1 MPLPPLYFSLHLPH
15 FFLQLWILADPA
27 GHACCS
33 FIADTISICLDIQN
47 LIEIEDNASS
57 HDSFWSRKINVACD
71 KEVSGNFWYHVEI
84 DGSTSMIIFV
94 RKVLTFFLGTAWS
107 EWSDFWGWH
116 YDNPGMGPD
125 TTEWAQIEQME
136 LRYNRIGLLMTEWAE
151 I

>member
-1 MPLPPLYFSLHLPH
+1 MRAVRL
-15 FFLQLWILADPA
+15 LQT
-27 GHACCS
+27 
-33 FIADTISICLDIQN
+33 TISICLDIQN

-94 RKVLTFFLGTAWS
+94 RKVLKFFLGTAWS
-107 EWSDFWGWH
+107 EWSDFWGWL

-125 TTEWAQIEQME
+125 TTEWAQIEQIE

-151 I
+151 M